1 MVVVHS
7 FPMTRFAK
15 KMVNRK
21 RPLNAEDVLNT
32 KPLLIL
38 GLRCLIR
45 MVCYDTVDC
54 CISILFPII
63 PIYRI

>member
-1 MVVVHS
+1 
-7 FPMTRFAK
+7 
-15 KMVNRK
+15 MVNRK

-32 KPLLIL
+32 KPLLVL

-45 MVCYDTVDC
+45 MVCYDTVPC